1 MHSSHDLNGL
11 AQPPED
17 SSAEFVTALT
27 RFLRLLKFRR
37 KTVAAWLTGSVVLG
51 ALYFGAA
58 QRQYSSTAKLLIV
71 QQRKDQVETVGDH
84 ESSNNTMATQRLLV
98 TSPKVVERAIKTID
112 PRYLIDIRDT
122 PPHKWVKEVSERL
135 SASTIRNTNF
145 VTVNYRSVHPEAA
158 AAMVSAVTD
167 SYLSFVQYTHKG
179 TAAELVEEL
188 EAALEERNQ
197 ELASKHRELD
207 AIRREMLHLNV
218 DTTDGI
224 VEPIIQRAIRANDVY
239 TAARERRQQLQ
250 ATLAAVETAIE
261 RGDDVYQY
269 LAGIEEEVGKQ
280 LMLAAMGLSHQDTK
294 TLAEQEEKLFTAR
307 NEIQRLSQYLGP
319 NHPKLRGLQTEAA
332 QLQAYIADYQKKAG
346 QRFDSS
352 LDQDGADEVKDLLT
366 RRLRQ
371 AAEAENQLA
380 QNFHA
385 ARSEAASRSADID
398 RLHTLERELERLET
412 RRDAIEERIAN
423 IDIRQEQAP
432 LRVTVVQ
439 DPVPEREPVSPK
451 LRVVILCSVIGGMLL
466 GCTAVYVQDVLDDRF
481 GSPEEMTAQLD
492 VPILSVVRRL
502 DRLPGTGLQTV
513 HANAMPTSVESE
525 AFRTLRTSLSLSAET
540 SGRVLVTSSEPGD
553 GKTTVTANTSV
564 AFAKAGKRTIVL
576 DCDLRK
582 PGLTT
587 LLELKGR
594 AGVGDILASDL
605 PPAESAPTLLVHTE
619 VEGLDVIP
627 AGPRRADPAELLS
640 GQQLTELLAWAEANY
655 DQVVVDCPPV
665 LAVSDA
671 QIVGQLVDG
680 AILVVRPEKNHRR
693 MVIRA
698 IDSLFGTGCQVLGVV
713 ANGVSEESGG
723 YGYGYGYG
731 YGNGYGDPVETGEE
745 HLLHEAA
752 SYRPANDP
760 ESVPLQQQPRRAA

>member
-1 MHSSHDLNGL
+1 MKNHQDLNAL
-11 AQPPED
+11 ANASED
-17 SSAEFVTALT
+17 SGAELVATLT
-27 RFLRLLKFRR
+27 RFLKLLRFR
-37 KTVAAWLTGSVVLG
+37 KKIVFAWLAGTMVLG
-51 ALYFGAA
+51 AIYYGAA
-58 QRQYSSTAKLLIV
+58 QRQYASTAKLLIV

-84 ESSNNTMATQRLLV
+84 ESSDNTMATQRLLV

-112 PRYLIDIRDT
+112 PRYLIDIRDK
-122 PPHKWVKEVSERL
+122 PPHKWTREVSERL
-135 SASTIRNTNF
+135 SASTTRNTNF
-145 VTVNYRSVHPEAA
+145 VTVSYRSVHPEAA

-167 SYLSFVQYTHKG
+167 SYLGFVQYTHKG

-197 ELASKHRELD
+197 ELNAKHQELD

-218 DTTDGI
+218 DSTDGV
-224 VEPIIQRAIRANDVY
+224 VEPIIQRAIRANEVY
-239 TAARERRQQLQ
+239 TQAQERRQRLQ
-250 ATLAAVETAIE
+250 ATLTAVEQAIA
-261 RGDDVYQY
+261 RGDDVHQY
-269 LAGIEEEVGKQ
+269 LAGVEEEVGKQ
-280 LMLAAMGLSHQDTK
+280 LMLAAMGLSSQDSR
-294 TLAEQEEKLFTAR
+294 TLAEQEEKLFSTR
-307 NEIQRLSQYLGP
+307 NEIRRLSQYLGP
-319 NHPKLRGLQTEAA
+319 NHPKLRGLQTKAS
-332 QLQAYIADYQKKAG
+332 QLQTYIADYQKNAG
-346 QRFDSS
+346 QRFKSS
-352 LDQDGADEVKDLLT
+352 LDKEGAVAVKELLA

-371 AAEAENQLA
+371 AVEAENQFA
-380 QNFHA
+380 KNFQA
-385 ARSEAASRSADID
+385 ARSEAATRSADID
-398 RLHTLERELERLET
+398 RLQRIERELERLEA

-439 DPVPEREPVSPK
+439 DPVPEREPISPK
-451 LRVVILCSVIGGMLL
+451 LQMVVLGSIFGGLML
-466 GCTAVYVQDVLDDRF
+466 GCGAVYVQDVLDDRF

-492 VPILSVVRRL
+492 VPILSVVRQL
-502 DRLPGTGLQTV
+502 DPLSGSGLQTV
-513 HANAMPTSVESE
+513 YTNALPSSVESE
-525 AFRTLRTSLSLSAET
+525 AFRTLRTSLSLTAET
-540 SGRVLVTSSEPGD
+540 SNRVLVTSSEPGD

-587 LLELKGR
+587 LLELKGQP
-594 AGVGDILASDL
+594 GVGDILAGDF
-605 PPAESAPTLLVHTE
+605 PPSETAPGLIVRTE
-619 VEGLDVIP
+619 VEGLDIIP

-640 GQQLTELLAWAEANY
+640 GKQLTELLAWAEANY
-655 DQVVVDCPPV
+655 DQVIVDCPPV

-713 ANGVSEESGG
+713 ANGVSQQSAG

-731 YGNGYGDPVETGEE
+731 YGDGYGEPTETSTLPTASKPLSTEPGADPYFSET
-745 HLLHEAA
+745 
-752 SYRPANDP
+752 
-760 ESVPLQQQPRRAA
+760 QQPRRAA